1 LRWGSGMTKHEVA
14 RLALVALAPAVLAL
28 AGCAQEPSAA
38 TADLGTGEEFVEDG
52 EIVPEGKA
60 DDFLSA
66 TAREFVIAGSDT
78 VTLESTYSTRSTAD
92 RLARA
97 RQLVGLRQTAL
108 AWFLNQY
115 LVDKEEDEANHAYG
129 GFGAMAKAGDYTSA
143 NIRPESTGSLTY
155 RFDFEQLVAGR
166 TNLMTLIPTQ
176 SGPNSTRT
184 FTLTVGLPTNAQ
196 MGELETNHEW
206 YRSAPWS
213 EWSPTTVPAAQRRD
227 LTVTLR
233 PETASH
239 DVWFDYDRLFAD
251 GVLDI
256 DVHFGWDYHAGYH
269 VTHAHEMHDWLRAQG
284 FTAPVRTFDALNRT
298 SGAYT
303 RTIRANGRDIRI
315 EVRLFYGHAGG
326 DTDPDTDA
334 GGRQLEADART
345 SLATR
350 DVIVYS
356 GHSGPFYGFAL
367 ANWRMTDEGDLD
379 DSEMASVRMA
389 SGRYQIV
396 VAEGCD
402 TYQIGEAFSQ
412 NPAHP
417 NLRDLN
423 VLTTTSFSNAST
435 PATVQDFIS
444 HLIERDSRGHHRPRT
459 VRSLLT
465 SLDAESSSGFHTM
478 YGIHGV
484 DHNPSLH
491 PYADHEM
498 MGQACSA
505 NADCG
510 DLGNLCIRPRAGA
523 ARVCTAACTDDS
535 GCGTGMVC
543 RQLAS
548 ASSRTIYGSACVAR

>member
-1 LRWGSGMTKHEVA
+1 MPTTDA
-14 RLALVALAPAVLAL
+14 RSLALVALGSLSLAAL
-28 AGCAQEPSAA
+28 AGCAQEPSTA
-38 TADLGTGEEFVEDG
+38 TADLGRGEEFVEDG
-52 EIVPEGKA
+52 EVVPEGKA
-60 DDFLSA
+60 DDFFSA
-66 TAREFVIAGSDT
+66 SASEFVIAGSDT
-78 VTLESTYSTRSTAD
+78 VTLESSYQSRSAAD

-115 LVDKEEDEANHAYG
+115 LVDKEEEEANHAYG
-129 GFGAMAKAGDYTSA
+129 GFGAMAKAGDYESA

-166 TNLMTLIPTQ
+166 TNLMTLLHTTA
-176 SGPNSTRT
+176 GTGGART
-184 FTLTVGLPTNAQ
+184 FTLTVGLPTNEQMAQ
-196 MGELETNHEW
+196 LETNHEW
-206 YRSAPWS
+206 YRSAPWTD
-213 EWSPTTVPAAQRRD
+213 WNPTTVAASLRRD
-227 LTVTLR
+227 LQVTIR

-239 DVWFDYDRLFAD
+239 DVWFDYNRLFAD
-251 GVLDI
+251 GVLDVDI
-256 DVHFGWDYHAGYH
+256 HFGWDYHAGYH
-269 VTHAHEMHDWLRAQG
+269 VTHAREMHDWLRAQG
-284 FTAPVRTFDALNRT
+284 FRAPVTRFEDLNRT

-303 RTIRANGRDIRI
+303 RTIRANGRDVRV

-334 GGRQLEADART
+334 GGRQLEADAHT

-367 ANWRMTDEGDLD
+367 ANWRRTDEGDLD
-379 DSEMASVRMA
+379 DTDMVSVPMAN
-389 SGRYQIV
+389 RYQIV

-402 TYQIGEAFSQ
+402 TYQIGAAFSQ
-412 NPAHP
+412 NPAH
-417 NLRDLN
+417 RDLHDLD
-423 VLTTTSFSNAST
+423 VLTTTSFSNASS
-435 PATVQDFIS
+435 PETVQAFLS
-444 HLIERDSRGHHRPRT
+444 HLTERDSRGHHRPRT

-465 SLDAESSSGFHTM
+465 RLDGASSYGFHTM

-484 DHNPSLH
+484 DDDPSLH
-491 PYADHEM
+491 PYADREM
-498 MGQACSA
+498 IGQACSA

-523 ARVCTAACTDDS
+523 PRVCTAACTDDS
-535 GCGTGMVC
+535 GCPTGMAC
-543 RQLAS
+543 RAIAS

>member
-1 LRWGSGMTKHEVA
+1 MTQHDVV
-14 RLALVALAPAVLAL
+14 RLALAALCPAVLAL
-28 AGCAQEPSAA
+28 SGCAPARSTAP
-38 TADLGTGEEFVEDG
+38 ADLGTGEEFVEDG
-52 EIVPEGKA
+52 EVVPLGMA
-60 DDFLSA
+60 DDFFSA
-66 TAREFVIAGSDT
+66 TASEFVIAGSDT
-78 VTLESTYSTRSTAD
+78 VTLEPSYASRSTAD
-92 RLARA
+92 RLSRA
-97 RQLVGLRQTAL
+97 RELVGLRQIAL

-115 LVDKEEDEANHAYG
+115 LVDKEAEEANHAYG
-129 GFGAMAKAGDYTSA
+129 GFGAMAKASDYASV

-166 TNLMTLIPTQ
+166 TNLMTLLHPQ
-176 SGPNSTRT
+176 AAANGTRT
-184 FTLTVGLPTNAQ
+184 FTLTVGLPTNVS

-206 YRSAPWS
+206 YRSAPWND
-213 EWSPTTVPAAQRRD
+213 WNPTTVPVAQRRD
-227 LTVTLR
+227 LVVSIR

-239 DVWFDYDRLFAD
+239 DAWFDYDRLFAD

-256 DVHFGWDYHAGYH
+256 DIHFGWDYHAGYH
-269 VTHAHEMHDWLRAQG
+269 VTHAHQMHDWLRAQG
-284 FTAPVRTFDALNRT
+284 FTAPVTTFAALNRT

-303 RTIRANGRDIRI
+303 RTIRANGHDVRV
-315 EVRLFYGHAGG
+315 EVRLFYGHTGG

-350 DVIVYS
+350 DIIVYS

-367 ANWRMTDEGDLD
+367 ANWRMTNEGDLD

-402 TYQIGEAFSQ
+402 TYQIGAAFGA

-417 NLRDLN
+417 ALRDLN
-423 VLTTTSFSNAST
+423 VLTTTSFSNAAT
-435 PATVQDFIS
+435 PETVQAFLA
-444 HLIERDSRGHHRPRT
+444 HVLERDSRGRHRPRT

-465 SLDAESSSGFHTM
+465 RLDAVSSLGFHTM
-478 YGIHGV
+478 YGMHGI
-484 DHNPSLH
+484 DHDPTLH
-491 PYADHEM
+491 PYADREM

-523 ARVCTAACTDDS
+523 ARVCTAACTDDR
-535 GCGTGMVC
+535 GCPTGSAC
-543 RQLAS
+543 RQIAS
-548 ASSRTIYGSACVAR
+548 AGSATIYGSACVAR